1 MMHFGRDA
9 LYSSERLQLG
19 TPQKIALTW
28 NGRTASLRVGGS
40 VTSLAVA
47 YGNEPLTE
55 LSIGQYRGQSFTG
68 RIVQLSMNGRDVQR
82 SDLALCSG
90 IY

>member
-1 MMHFGRDA
+1 MMYFGRDT

-19 TPQKIALTW
+19 SSQKVALTW

-47 YGNEPLTE
+47 NGNEPLTE
-55 LSIGQYRGQSFTG
+55 LSIGQYRS
-68 RIVQLSMNGRDVQR
+68 VQWFGMESHLVLRGSVLHWTNR
-82 SDLALCSG
+82 STFREW
-90 IY
+90 